1 MLCGRPHW
9 GAFGERIK
17 MFQDIRNPNTY
28 CFVCSHILNKERQIS
43 FIHHDSDGDW
53 QFLCD
58 KKHEIKDIKVLSISE
73 ITDLDKTLE
82 LCPKLDYGQSAEKM
96 N

>member
-1 MLCGRPHW
+1 
-9 GAFGERIK
+9 

-28 CFVCSHILNKERQIS
+28 CFVCSHILNKKRQIS
-43 FIHHDSDGDW
+43 FINPDTDGDW

-73 ITDLDKTLE
+73 IIDLDKTLE
-82 LCPKLDYGQSAEKM
+82 LCPKLDYGQSAEK
-96 N
+96 NKKGIWNIFSASQAC